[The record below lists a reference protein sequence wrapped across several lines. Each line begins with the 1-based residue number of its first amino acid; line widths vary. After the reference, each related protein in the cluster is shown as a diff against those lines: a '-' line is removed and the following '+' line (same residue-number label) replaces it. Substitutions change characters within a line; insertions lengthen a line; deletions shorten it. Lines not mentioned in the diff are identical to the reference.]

1 MTTFLRP
8 VRPKSLAQRIRFSV
22 FKVGALFYQAFVG
35 FYVAWVMISNRIW
48 KIADASRKKKRP
60 HRSSGKLKVGVVSE
74 FYYPHMGG
82 LSGDVHYA
90 CVEFAKKGYDTC
102 LITSHVEAPHN
113 LTESPHG
120 FRIIRLGQSLPVW
133 ANGSLAKIAFAWNI
147 GKQVRQM
154 IEKEQFDVIHIHCPM
169 TPVLPLL
176 IQRYADCPVI
186 GHLHAMLLS
195 KPLLFKIFHGFTKSV
210 MEDFDGLVSVS
221 ETAARPFREWFD
233 VQNWEVIPNGIPVD
247 EFIECQDK
255 IEKFD
260 DGKHNIFW
268 IGRLEPRN
276 GLSLLIDCF
285 RMVHKEEPNTRLIIA
300 GDGPLRPYFE
310 DEVEPELKPHVHFIG
325 AILEEKPAYFNTATI
340 NVVPTNRIASLGVA
354 LLEAMVSGAPTVASD
369 LPAFRETFNIGQ
381 DVLVAHP
388 DHPEQ
393 FAEQVLRLIREPLL
407 AESLATKARKKMIE
421 RFSWTSIIDRVDR
434 YTLPILEDLQSE
446 RGNAAKVYE
455 PSQAAR

>member
-1 MTTFLRP
+1 MAF
-8 VRPKSLAQRIRFSV
+8 
-22 FKVGALFYQAFVG
+22 GYQLLIG
-35 FYVAWVMISNRIW
+35 IYVAWTMISNRIW
-48 KIADASRKKKRP
+48 KIADTSRKRKRP
-60 HRSSGKLKVGVVSE
+60 HRASGKLKVGVVSE

-90 CVEFAKKGYDTC
+90 CVEFAKKGYDVR
-102 LITSHVEAPHN
+102 LITSNVAPEDN
-113 LTESPHG
+113 QMESPAG
-120 FRIIRLGQSLPVW
+120 FKFIRLGKSLPVW
-133 ANGSLAKIAFAWNI
+133 ANGSLAKIAFAWNL
-147 GKQVRQM
+147 GRQVKRM
-154 IEKEQFDVIHIHCPM
+154 IAEEQFDVIHIHCPM

-186 GHLHAMLLS
+186 GHLHAMLLE
-195 KPLLFKIFHGFTKSV
+195 KPTLFKLFHGFTKSV

-233 VQNWEVIPNGIPVD
+233 IQNWEIIPNGIPVD
-247 EFIECQDK
+247 EFLDCDKK

-276 GLSLLIDCF
+276 GLSLLIDMF
-285 RMVHKEEPNTRLIIA
+285 RMVHKEEPNSRLIVA

-310 DEVEPELKPHVHFIG
+310 DEVELELKPHVHFIG
-325 AILEEKPAYFNTATI
+325 AILEEKPAYFNTTTI

-369 LPAFRETFNIGQ
+369 LPAFRETFSVGQ

-388 DHPEQ
+388 DHPED
-393 FAEQVLRLIREPLL
+393 FAQQVLRLMREPLL
-407 AESLATKARKKMIE
+407 SESLAKKAQKKMIE
-421 RFSWTSIIDRVDR
+421 CFSWTSIIDRVDR
-434 YTLPILEDLQSE
+434 YTNPILEELQGKDASSDAQLDQSYE
-446 RGNAAKVYE
+446 R
-455 PSQAAR
+455 SQARR